1 MRVPVQILTVSGL
14 PGSATGAAASNPA
27 LDSSASI
34 CSSEK
39 PRRAWACWLRS
50 SSRSCAAKSTTAI
63 RACSRATRAAYAA
76 AVGLPLY
83 TGPDIPAET
92 IHVANSDRL
101 TEGYFS
107 QPLTEVAVGGWNT
120 QDVTAEVDHL
130 CGTPIRVNRRFE
142 YHAWDNA
149 EAFAS
154 DADDTRSIGSD
165 FKEVRLTATKTQA
178 KTLNRGLIIRIDKD
192 EVDDMAQAEVQ
203 RVGYLTQRLRLNQ
216 FRRVFALLSAAATNT
231 ARTWLSGTR
240 DADLDIMTAVHAYH
254 TAVGVYPN
262 TVVSGKTAWLGR
274 LTTMRALAT
283 AAGFASSAWD
293 EKALAA
299 FLGVDE
305 VGRVNATY
313 QSGAA
318 AKTVIGASI
327 VLVHL
332 RAQTQMREDPS
343 NLKYFW
349 TPTESGGP
357 VSAFRYEVGRKKVVV
372 GVEHNELLTATYTGG
387 IQTLT
392 IS

>member
-1 MRVPVQILTVSGL
+1 MFPQTIDFSNGQDYAKAVDLPYQTKDDLEPGQI
-14 PGSATGAAASNPA
+14 
-27 LDSSASI
+27 
-34 CSSEK
+34 
-39 PRRAWACWLRS
+39 
-50 SSRSCAAKSTTAI
+50 
-63 RACSRATRAAYAA
+63 Y
-76 AVGLPLY
+76 
-83 TGPDIPAET
+83 
-92 IHVANSDRL
+92 VANDDRF
-101 TEGYFS
+101 TQGSFS
-107 QPLTEVAVGGWNT
+107 QPLTNFAVGGWGNT
-120 QDVTAEVDHL
+120 GLERELLLYTGQ
-130 CGTPIRVNRRFE
+130 PIPVSRRFS
-142 YHAWDNA
+142 YKVWSNA
-149 EAFAS
+149 EALRS
-154 DADDTRSIGSD
+154 ETTDDLRAIGGD
-165 FKEVRLTATKTQA
+165 FKEVVLTNTEVTA
-178 KTLNRGLIIRIDKD
+178 KVYNRGLVMVLDKD
-192 EVDDMAQAEVQ
+192 EIADGVMSEQLAVQ
-203 RVGYLTQRLRLNQ
+203 YLTARIKLNQ
-216 FRRVFALLSAAATNT
+216 IRRASALLIASATNT

-240 DADLDIMTAVHAYH
+240 DADLDIMTAVLAYH

-372 GVEHNELLTATYTGG
+372 GVEHNELLAATYTGG